1 MSADLAEAIE
11 AVRRRPQKRFSNS
24 KPVSLDLGSGPIE
37 NSGQRLVDLAHT
49 LLHEAQMV
57 ARDKE
62 LTEGSKRLQALN
74 VSETIDL
81 YEEVR
86 RFEISLIKFA
96 LCKTGGH
103 QAKAARL
110 LNLSPT
116 TLNTKIKVY
125 GIEY

>member
-1 MSADLAEAIE
+1 LRIA
-11 AVRRRPQKRFSNS
+11 PG
-24 KPVSLDLGSGPIE
+24 PVE

-49 LLHEAQMV
+49 LLIEAEMV
-57 ARDKE
+57 ARDTE

-86 RFEISLIKFA
+86 RFEISLIRLA
-96 LCKTGGH
+96 LGKTGGH

-110 LNLSPT
+110 LNVSPT

>member
-1 MSADLAEAIE
+1 MSADRAEAIE
-11 AVRRRPQKRFSNS
+11 AVRRRPQRRFSS
-24 KPVSLDLGSGPIE
+24 ESMAFRLAIGPVE

-49 LLHEAQMV
+49 LLREAEVV
-57 ARDKE
+57 ARVKE
-62 LTEGSKRLQALN
+62 FSEGSKRLQALD

-81 YEEVR
+81 YDEVR
-86 RFEISLIKFA
+86 RFEISLIKLA
-96 LCKTGGH
+96 LDKTGGH

-110 LNLSPT
+110 LKVSPT